1 MNRRFSD
8 TSMKDDIMNLINRFA
23 VIGAA
28 MVLSAAA
35 LTGCGNTAAD
45 NSGSGSEVS
54 EASAGTNTEAVQET
68 VGESAMLL
76 AKYSEKSADYDE
88 QTAVKIS
95 FDESGA
101 VIDGQGAVYADGIV
115 TISAWGEYIIS
126 GSSSNSSIV
135 VNCSDDENVRIIL
148 DNADITC
155 GDGPA
160 LLVTSAKNVYLILKD
175 GTENKLS
182 DGAAY
187 SDGDNSD
194 GCIFSKAD
202 LIIGGE
208 GTLNVSGNYKHGIVS
223 KDDLAVIGG
232 TLNVTAVSSGL
243 CGKGLVE
250 VDGGSISVT
259 AGNDGIKSTNTE
271 DADKGNIIIGGGSI
285 TVVTED
291 NCISSAAALDISG
304 GVLYLTAGGGYVNAE
319 PKTGGENG
327 GKGGGFF
334 GGERPEG
341 NGGEGSFR
349 KRDKMTE
356 NGEMTPP
363 ADKPAMN
370 GEMPE
375 GMPDMSGD
383 MQDLSLVSGEDTATD
398 AAAESTE
405 ESSAP
410 KGIKAE
416 TYLNVSGGELTIDAA
431 GDGIHSNGNVTVSGG
446 TVNAAAGSQG
456 IHADSAFLI
465 TDGDISISESYEGI
479 EAKTITVNGGKISA
493 VSSDDGFNGTDGS
506 GSAGMGMFDSE
517 DGVYI
522 EINGGVTELN
532 AGGDGIDSN
541 GAFYLRGGEVYV
553 SGPTNSGNG
562 ALDYNGTAEVSGG
575 VIIACG
581 VAGMA
586 QGFGSGSSQ
595 YSVVHTV
602 GTTAAAGEELT
613 VSDSEGNV
621 ILSHTFP
628 KEWQNIVFSSPDIEE
643 GETYTI
649 SAGSMSET
657 VTVDGI
663 VTSNSS
669 GSGKGFGRMK

>member
-1 MNRRFSD
+1 MNS
-8 TSMKDDIMNLINRFA
+8 INRFA
-23 VIGAA
+23 VISAA

-45 NSGSGSEVS
+45 NTGSGSAVS
-54 EASAGTNTEAVQET
+54 EAYAAASTEKAQET
-68 VGESAMLL
+68 VGESAVLL

-88 QTAVKIS
+88 QNAVKIS

-101 VIDGQGAVYADGIV
+101 AIDGQGAAYTDGTV
-115 TISAWGEYIIS
+115 TISAGGEYIIS
-126 GSSSNSSIV
+126 GITSNGRIA
-135 VNCSDDENVRIIL
+135 VNCSEDENVRLIL
-148 DNADITC
+148 DNADISC

-175 GTENKLS
+175 GTDNKLS
-182 DGAAY
+182 DSASY
-187 SDGDNSD
+187 TDGDNLD

-202 LIIGGE
+202 LIICGG
-208 GTLNVSGNYKHGIVS
+208 GTLNVNGNYKHGIVS

-232 TLNVTAVSSGL
+232 TLNVTAASSGI
-243 CGKGLVE
+243 CGKDLVE
-250 VDGGSISVT
+250 IDGGSISVT

-271 DADKGNIIIGGGSI
+271 DADKGNIIIGGGNI
-285 TVVTED
+285 TVVSED

-304 GVLYLTAGGGYVNAE
+304 GVLDLTAGGGYVNAE
-319 PKTGGENG
+319 PRTGGENG
-327 GKGGGFF
+327 GKGGFF

-341 NGGEGSFR
+341 NGGDVGFR
-349 KRDKMTE
+349 KHDKMTE
-356 NGEMTPP
+356 NGEFTPP
-363 ADKPAMN
+363 EGMPEMN

-375 GMPDMSGD
+375 MSGD
-383 MQDLSLVSGEDTATD
+383 MQDLSLVPGDDTATD
-398 AAAESTE
+398 AAGQASAETSE

-416 TYLNVSGGELTIDAA
+416 TYLTVSGGELTIDAA

-465 TDGDISISESYEGI
+465 TDGDIIISESFEGI
-479 EAKTITVNGGKISA
+479 EAKTITVNGGNISA

-506 GSAGMGMFDSE
+506 GSMNMFESE

-541 GAFYLRGGEVYV
+541 GAFYLKGGEVYV

-562 ALDYNGTAEVSGG
+562 SLDCNGTAEVSGG

-581 VAGMA
+581 AAGMA
-586 QGFGSGSSQ
+586 QGFGSGSAQ

-602 GTTAAAGEELT
+602 GTSVAAGEELT

-621 ILSHTFP
+621 ILSHTFS
-628 KEWQNIVFSSPDIEE
+628 KEWQNIIFSSPDIEE

-649 SAGSMSET
+649 SAGNMSET
-657 VTVDGI
+657 VNVDGI